1 MKYKIHSYQFPLDEK
16 IEAESLD
23 EAMTLLLSY
32 HPIAKESKKLIV
44 IVEWKKG
51 QKQLFLANG
60 KIVDFDYKEDAEAR
74 RKELLEIEAKK
85 LIAYKK
91 ELSQLIFNLEIAVK
105 NSTKYLDIPDINQIE
120 DLFSEIIKIPVN
132 ELKSE
137 EKEIIGLL
145 PKVDGRSDY
154 TSEKYRQK
162 LLDLISHQNE
172 ILGNLT
178 GNASNG
184 SSSNNTNKVVGAAA
198 LLLASQG
205 RRIEESLDTISD
217 GFGFEG

>member
-1 MKYKIHSYQFPLDEK
+1 MKYKITSYQYPLSEK
-16 IEAESLD
+16 IEAESID
-23 EAMTLLLSY
+23 EAMDKLLAY

-60 KIVDFDYKEDAEAR
+60 KIVPPPSVAADQEAAMEASR
-74 RKELLEIEAKK
+74 AYNKELRRHSFTLNEA
-85 LIAYKK
+85 I
-91 ELSQLIFNLEIAVK
+91 N

-137 EKEIIGLL
+137 EKEIISFL

-154 TSEKYRQK
+154 INEKYRQR

-205 RRIEESLDTISD
+205 RRIEENLDTISD